1 MRKLLVLLVLVPG
14 IAAAQ
19 AQVFQGSGPPPG
31 GAPPQLPPRD
41 ARPATATATG
51 TASIR
56 GRIFAADSGKPLRRA
71 RVRVDGPGIPTEG
84 ATTSTDAEGRY
95 EVNNLAGGR
104 YNITVTRSGYLRL
117 SYGQRR
123 PFELGK
129 PFDLANG
136 RRADNVDFT
145 LPKMSLITGR
155 VLDEAN
161 EPISGVRVIAMRPVY
176 FEGRRRLVPVGQPA
190 SMTDDAGQYRILG
203 LTPGSYFVMAGIN
216 ETWTVVENG
225 VERVMGYAQTYYPG
239 VAGVTD
245 ARRVMVGVGQE
256 ASNTD
261 FALVP
266 GRTATIS
273 GSVYDSQGRPVA
285 GRQMQIGEEYRGPGM
300 MFAFTSNGT
309 TTSGDGTFRIAN
321 LAPGDYKISLRTT
334 TDLNGIGV
342 QESAAMPVSVS
353 GVDIDNLSLTTSS
366 GWSLNGTI
374 VTDTG
379 EPLPAATATR
389 MHVVARPLSSDNL
402 AMGPGIGVAADNGR
416 VTDNATFNLS
426 GLVGPTTLRL
436 NIPDGWVVQSIQF
449 DGRDV
454 TDAAIEGRS
463 GDVLTG
469 VQIVVTNKVNVV
481 AGSITDAK
489 GAATS
494 DGTVLVF
501 ADDAQKWMEDSR
513 FVQSA
518 RPDQQGTFQIKGL
531 PAGDYLAVA
540 LEYVE
545 DGSWNDPDFLESI
558 RRYAQRVKLA
568 EAAGSQ
574 SVALRLISPQ

>member
-1 MRKLLVLLVLVPG
+1 
-14 IAAAQ
+14 
-19 AQVFQGSGPPPG
+19 
-31 GAPPQLPPRD
+31 
-41 ARPATATATG
+41 
-51 TASIR
+51 
-56 GRIFAADSGKPLRRA
+56 
-71 RVRVDGPGIPTEG
+71 
-84 ATTSTDAEGRY
+84 
-95 EVNNLAGGR
+95 
-104 YNITVTRSGYLRL
+104 
-117 SYGQRR
+117 
-123 PFELGK
+123 
-129 PFDLANG
+129 
-136 RRADNVDFT
+136 
-145 LPKMSLITGR
+145 
-155 VLDEAN
+155 
-161 EPISGVRVIAMRPVY
+161 
-176 FEGRRRLVPVGQPA
+176 
-190 SMTDDAGQYRILG
+190 
-203 LTPGSYFVMAGIN
+203 
-216 ETWTVVENG
+216 
-225 VERVMGYAQTYYPG
+225 
-239 VAGVTD
+239 
-245 ARRVMVGVGQE
+245 
-256 ASNTD
+256 
-261 FALVP
+261 
-266 GRTATIS
+266 
-273 GSVYDSQGRPVA
+273 
-285 GRQMQIGEEYRGPGM
+285 M

>member
-1 MRKLLVLLVLVPG
+1 
-14 IAAAQ
+14 
-19 AQVFQGSGPPPG
+19 
-31 GAPPQLPPRD
+31 
-41 ARPATATATG
+41 
-51 TASIR
+51 
-56 GRIFAADSGKPLRRA
+56 
-71 RVRVDGPGIPTEG
+71 
-84 ATTSTDAEGRY
+84 
-95 EVNNLAGGR
+95 
-104 YNITVTRSGYLRL
+104 
-117 SYGQRR
+117 
-123 PFELGK
+123 
-129 PFDLANG
+129 
-136 RRADNVDFT
+136 
-145 LPKMSLITGR
+145 
-155 VLDEAN
+155 
-161 EPISGVRVIAMRPVY
+161 
-176 FEGRRRLVPVGQPA
+176 
-190 SMTDDAGQYRILG
+190 
-203 LTPGSYFVMAGIN
+203 
-216 ETWTVVENG
+216 
-225 VERVMGYAQTYYPG
+225 
-239 VAGVTD
+239 
-245 ARRVMVGVGQE
+245 
-256 ASNTD
+256 
-261 FALVP
+261 
-266 GRTATIS
+266 
-273 GSVYDSQGRPVA
+273 
-285 GRQMQIGEEYRGPGM
+285 
-300 MFAFTSNGT
+300 
-309 TTSGDGTFRIAN
+309 
-321 LAPGDYKISLRTT
+321 
-334 TDLNGIGV
+334 
-342 QESAAMPVSVS
+342 
-353 GVDIDNLSLTTSS
+353 
-366 GWSLNGTI
+366 
-374 VTDTG
+374 
-379 EPLPAATATR
+379 LPAATATR

-436 NIPDGWVVQSIQF
+436 NMPDGWVVQSIQF

-454 TDAAIEGRS
+454 TDGAIEGRS
-463 GDVLTG
+463 GDALTG

>member
-1 MRKLLVLLVLVPG
+1 
-14 IAAAQ
+14 
-19 AQVFQGSGPPPG
+19 
-31 GAPPQLPPRD
+31 
-41 ARPATATATG
+41 
-51 TASIR
+51 
-56 GRIFAADSGKPLRRA
+56 
-71 RVRVDGPGIPTEG
+71 
-84 ATTSTDAEGRY
+84 
-95 EVNNLAGGR
+95 
-104 YNITVTRSGYLRL
+104 
-117 SYGQRR
+117 
-123 PFELGK
+123 
-129 PFDLANG
+129 
-136 RRADNVDFT
+136 
-145 LPKMSLITGR
+145 
-155 VLDEAN
+155 
-161 EPISGVRVIAMRPVY
+161 
-176 FEGRRRLVPVGQPA
+176 
-190 SMTDDAGQYRILG
+190 
-203 LTPGSYFVMAGIN
+203 
-216 ETWTVVENG
+216 
-225 VERVMGYAQTYYPG
+225 
-239 VAGVTD
+239 
-245 ARRVMVGVGQE
+245 
-256 ASNTD
+256 
-261 FALVP
+261 
-266 GRTATIS
+266 
-273 GSVYDSQGRPVA
+273 
-285 GRQMQIGEEYRGPGM
+285 
-300 MFAFTSNGT
+300 
-309 TTSGDGTFRIAN
+309 
-321 LAPGDYKISLRTT
+321 
-334 TDLNGIGV
+334 
-342 QESAAMPVSVS
+342 
-353 GVDIDNLSLTTSS
+353 
-366 GWSLNGTI
+366 LNGTI

-518 RPDQQGTFQIKGL
+518 RPDQ
-531 PAGDYLAVA
+531 
-540 LEYVE
+540 
-545 DGSWNDPDFLESI
+545 SI